1 MYKER
6 MYKKRMYEKYVYK
19 KYMHKK
25 HIYNKC
31 VRLLAAFLL
40 QTLAV
45 TANAGDIIVI
55 VSASN
60 QAGALRPD
68 QVADIFLGQI
78 GHFPDG
84 TDVLAI
90 DQGIGSLIRDEFYVK
105 VVSKT
110 PPLVK
115 AYWSKMSF
123 TGRAQPPKELPDS
136 IAIRKLVAANP
147 NLIGYIDRSA
157 LDSSIKAILQVH

>member
-1 MYKER
+1 MPINQR
-6 MYKKRMYEKYVYK
+6 M
-19 KYMHKK
+19 
-25 HIYNKC
+25 
-31 VRLLAAFLL
+31 RLLAAFMLS
-40 QTLAV
+40 TLAV
-45 TANAGDIIVI
+45 VANAGDIIVI

-90 DQGIGSLIRDEFYVK
+90 DQSIGLPIRDEFYVK

-115 AYWSKMSF
+115 AYWTKMIF
-123 TGRAQPPKELPDS
+123 TGRAQPPRELPDS
-136 IAIRKLVAANP
+136 IAVRKLVAANP
-147 NLIGYIDRSA
+147 NLIGYIDKSA
-157 LDSSIKAILQVH
+157 LDSSVRAILQVH